1 MSGAFPATTSAVRNR
16 GARQAARIRWMVD
29 EYIDFVGRTLR
40 KAGVPP
46 SELDDEVQRT
56 FITLARRIDDVDL
69 GAERSFLYQVAVN
82 LASHSRRKLARRREV
97 LVDLMPERIEVH
109 ATPEHLTHRKQM
121 RRHLDNILDGM
132 DESLRVVFLLHAFE
146 GMDLAEIATQLR
158 FPRGTVA
165 SRLRRARAYLR
176 EHVAAIEIADE
187 LGAPGAGEIEGP
199 PLLRREKKP
208 TALRRA
214 LLNTGVSVPASAS
227 ASAKTL
233 AVLGLA

>member
-1 MSGAFPATTSAVRNR
+1 MDNPSRMRSL
-16 GARQAARIRWMVD
+16 VD
-29 EYIDFVGRTLR
+29 EHYGFVARTLR

-56 FITLARRIDDVDL
+56 FITLARRIADVRL
-69 GAERSFLYQVAVN
+69 GAERSFLFQVAIN
-82 LASHSRRKLARRREV
+82 TAAHARRDLDRI
-97 LVDLMPERIEVH
+97 VDS
-109 ATPEHLTHRKQM
+109 
-121 RRHLDNILDGM
+121 M
-132 DESLRVVFLLHAFE
+132 DESLRVVFTLNAFE
-146 GMDLAEIATQLR
+146 GMDLAEIATVLGL
-158 FPRGTVA
+158 PRGTAA
-165 SRLRRARAYLR
+165 SRLRRARAYIR
-176 EHVAAIEIADE
+176 EHVTAIEIADE

-214 LLNTGVSVPASAS
+214 LLEIGVSVPTTAS